1 MFEIDRSLSFAVTK
15 PLERNKKMKKIKIIL
30 ATNSWETAE
39 ADKKFFYDAAT
50 QVLNLVF
57 GEPVEAAE
65 VEDFL
70 LPILSPAMQTKE
82 VNEIARECYHQILQ
96 KKPAFV
102 VLRGD
107 RKLVQKISKTLYQR
121 EIKCCLL

>member
-1 MFEIDRSLSFAVTK
+1 
-15 PLERNKKMKKIKIIL
+15 MKKIKIVL
-30 ATNSWETAE
+30 ATNSWENV
-39 ADKKFFYDAAT
+39 DKNKKFFYDAAT

-70 LPILSPAMQTKE
+70 LPILSPTMQTKE
-82 VNEIARECYHQILQ
+82 VNEIARECYHQILE
-96 KKPAFV
+96 KKPDFV
-102 VLRGD
+102 ILKGNK
-107 RKLVQKISKTLYQR
+107 KLVQKIAKTLYQR

>member
-1 MFEIDRSLSFAVTK
+1 M
-15 PLERNKKMKKIKIIL
+15 KIIL
-30 ATNSWETAE
+30 ATNNWTVK
-39 ADKKFFYDAAT
+39 ADKKFLEEAAT

-57 GEPVEAAE
+57 GEPVEAVVE

-82 VNEIARECYHQILQ
+82 VNEIARECYHKILK

-107 RKLVQKISKTLYQR
+107 RKLVLKIANMLYQR

>member
-1 MFEIDRSLSFAVTK
+1 
-15 PLERNKKMKKIKIIL
+15 MKKIKIIL
-30 ATNSWETAE
+30 ATNNWKKTVE
-39 ADKKFFYDAAT
+39 DKTFLYDAAT

-65 VEDFL
+65 AEDFL

-82 VNEIARECYHQILQ
+82 VNEIARECYHKILK

-107 RKLVQKISKTLYQR
+107 RKLVLKIANMLYQR

>member
-1 MFEIDRSLSFAVTK
+1 
-15 PLERNKKMKKIKIIL
+15 MKKIKIIL
-30 ATNSWETAE
+30 ATNSWEVE
-39 ADKKFFYDAAT
+39 ADKKFLEEAAT

-102 VLRGD
+102 CMAGE
-107 RKLVQKISKTLYQR
+107 RKLVQKIAKMLYQR